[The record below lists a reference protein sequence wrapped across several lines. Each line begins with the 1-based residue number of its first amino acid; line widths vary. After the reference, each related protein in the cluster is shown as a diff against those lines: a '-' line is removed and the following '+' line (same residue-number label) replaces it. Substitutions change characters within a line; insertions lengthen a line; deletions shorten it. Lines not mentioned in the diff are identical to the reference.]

1 MASAAPVFETP
12 AEAARAA
19 VDAYVAASQRKSL
32 LRLLTCG
39 SVDDGKSTLIG
50 RLLYDSRMLFEDQL
64 AALEQ
69 APASAN
75 AAPGELDFASLVDGL
90 AAEREQ
96 GITIDVAYRFFATDK
111 RKFIIADTPGH
122 EQYTRNMATGASTA
136 DLAII
141 LIDARKGVLPQT
153 RRHSHIAHLLGIRHI
168 VLAVN
173 KMDLV
178 GYSRARFQEIVADY
192 RDFARTAGIEVFE
205 AIPVSARLGDNIT
218 RRSDAMAWYGGP
230 ALLDHLESLPVE
242 ASHAALEPFRMTV
255 QWVNRFGQDFRG
267 YAGTVA
273 SGRVRI
279 GDRIAIAPSGRTSKV
294 AGILTCS
301 GPLDEA
307 VAGQAVTLTLADE
320 VDCSRGDV
328 IAAAEA
334 LAVTSALEAQ
344 LVWMAEDR
352 LVPHRAYWLRLGAQ
366 TVSASVSKVGAPL
379 DVDGLGGT
387 RGGALGLN
395 DIATVEI
402 DLDRRIAAVPYA
414 RNRQLGG
421 FVLIDKITNAT
432 VAAGMVTDFP
442 AASAAR
448 IPRDEGVF
456 RVSGSSAEVRL
467 ARAQALERRL
477 RDAGRQSFILS
488 EAALRGGICS
498 DLAGDDEAGLARR
511 AGEVA
516 RLMRQAGV
524 TVILAI
530 PTPDDVPLPGIEAPE
545 EDTADWII

>member
-1 MASAAPVFETP
+1 MASVAPLFETP
-12 AEAARAA
+12 ADVARAA

-50 RLLYDSRMLFEDQL
+50 RLLYDSRMLLDDQL
-64 AALEQ
+64 ATLRHE
-69 APASAN
+69 SA
-75 AAPGELDFASLVDGL
+75 AGEDELDFASLVDGL

-96 GITIDVAYRFFATDK
+96 GITIDVAYRFFATDR

-136 DLAII
+136 DLAVI

-192 RDFARTAGIEVFE
+192 RDFARGAGIEAFE
-205 AIPVSARLGDNIT
+205 AIPVSAKRGDNIA
-218 RRSDAMAWYGGP
+218 RRSDAMAWYDGP
-230 ALLDHLESLPVE
+230 VLLDHLESVPVE

-267 YAGTVA
+267 YAGTIA
-273 SGRVRI
+273 SGRIRV
-279 GDRIAIAPSGRTSKV
+279 GDRVAIAPSGRTSKV
-294 AGILTCS
+294 AEIVTYS
-301 GPLDEA
+301 GPLEEA

-334 LAVTSALEAQ
+334 LAVTSALEAR
-344 LVWMAEDR
+344 LVWMAEER
-352 LVPHRAYWLRLGAQ
+352 LVPHRAYWLRVGAKI
-366 TVSASVSKVGAPL
+366 VSASVSKAGAPL
-379 DVDGLGGT
+379 DVDGLGGIPGT
-387 RGGALGLN
+387 ALGLN

-414 RNRQLGG
+414 QNRQLGG

-432 VAAGMVTDFP
+432 IAAGMIIAFP
-442 AASAAR
+442 A
-448 IPRDEGVF
+448 IPATVATRDEGIF
-456 RVSGSSAEVRL
+456 RVSGASSEERA
-467 ARAQALERRL
+467 AQAQALAGRL
-477 RDAGRQSFILS
+477 RDSGRTSFVLS
-488 EAALRGGICS
+488 EDVLRDGVCS
-498 DLAGDDEAGLARR
+498 DVAAGDEADFARR

-516 RLMRQAGV
+516 RLMRAAGV
-524 TVILAI
+524 TVILA
-530 PTPDDVPLPGIEAPE
+530 VPEPEGVALPGIVTDAG
-545 EDTADWII
+545 DAAGWVI